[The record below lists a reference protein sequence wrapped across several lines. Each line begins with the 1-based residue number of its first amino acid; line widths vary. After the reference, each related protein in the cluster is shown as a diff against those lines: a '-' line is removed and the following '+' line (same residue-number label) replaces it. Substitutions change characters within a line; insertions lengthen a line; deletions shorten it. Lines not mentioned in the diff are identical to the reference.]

1 MRLASNPDVHLT
13 YCLNIHP
20 GESWT
25 DNFAAVRDKADAVR
39 ARVSGGRPFGLG
51 LRLSAK
57 AAGELAV
64 PETLSA
70 FKAFLAER
78 NMYVFTI
85 NGFPYGAF
93 SGTRVKTEVYRPD
106 WRDPKRVEY
115 TNLLADILAAL
126 LPEGVPG
133 SISTVPGSYKNWIR
147 GSADVSAMTANIGA
161 TADHLAGVLREKGAD
176 IRLALEPE
184 PDCYLETTAETT
196 AFFTGPLAAVANAAA
211 VRDRVGVCFDTCHLA
226 VQFEFLAE
234 SAARMRS
241 AGIVI
246 AKVQASNA
254 LRVPDPMR
262 AKAEL
267 QPYCDEVYL
276 HQTKSR
282 SEHGGILSYADLTDA
297 LQSSDNFEGAEWR
310 IHFHVPLFF
319 ESLGRLASTGSS
331 LDERFF
337 SLLRE
342 GVTPHVEIETY
353 TYDVLP
359 PELRSKDVV
368 DHLEAE
374 YNWMLSRLA
383 PKTP

>member
-39 ARVSGGRPFGLG
+39 TRVSGGRLFGLG

-57 AAGELAV
+57 AAEELAV
-64 PETLSA
+64 PETLAA
-70 FKAFLAER
+70 FKDFLAER

-93 SGTRVKTEVYRPD
+93 SGTQVKTEVYRPD
-106 WRDPKRVEY
+106 WRNAKRVEY
-115 TNLLADILAAL
+115 TNLLSDILAEL

-133 SISTVPGSYKNWIR
+133 SISTVPGSYKRWITND
-147 GSADVSAMTANIGA
+147 ADVAAMVANLGEA
-161 TADHLAGVLREKGAD
+161 ANHLERVRQEKGVD

-184 PDCYLETTAETT
+184 PDCFLETTPETV
-196 AFFTGPLAAVANAAA
+196 AFFTGPLAAAENAS
-211 VRDRVGVCFDTCHLA
+211 VILDRVGVCFDTCHLA
-226 VQFEFLAE
+226 VQFEGLSE
-234 SAARMRS
+234 SAARLRN
-241 AGIVI
+241 AGISI

-254 LRVPDPMR
+254 LRVLNPPTAMQD
-262 AKAEL
+262 L
-267 QPYCDEVYL
+267 QAYCDEVYL

-282 SEHGGILSYADLTDA
+282 SEFGGILSYADLPNA

-319 ESLGRLASTGSS
+319 ESLGNLASTGSC
-331 LDERFF
+331 LDEQFF
-337 SLLRE
+337 ALLRY
-342 GVTPHVEIETY
+342 GLTPHVEIETY

-359 PELRSKDVV
+359 PELQSNDVV

-374 YNWMLSRLA
+374 FDWMLRRLN
-383 PKTP
+383 PQGR